1 MKHTSIRNP
10 LLLFLTAVIWGIA
23 FVAQSVGME
32 YVGPFTFNCVRCIL
46 GAVVLVP
53 CIAFLDR
60 LKEKEGHAGQGAA
73 EANMTDAA
81 GGAVRGWEPAEKWQR
96 PAESRRKPA
105 ENWQESAESWQKP
118 AESQQG
124 SAETQQRSAESQ
136 QGSAETRQRSVEK
149 KRAERR
155 TLLAGGICCGIAL
168 CVASNL
174 QQFGIQYTTVGK
186 AGFITAMY
194 IVLVPILGIFLKKR
208 IGLKVAVSV
217 ALAVAGLYLLCIT
230 EGFSVGAGDLLV
242 LLCALVFAVHILVI
256 DYFSPRTDGVRMS
269 CIQFLVCGLLSG
281 VGMVLTETPDLGAIC
296 QAWLP
301 IAYAGVMSCGV
312 AYTLQIVGQ
321 KGTDP
326 TVASL
331 ILSLESV
338 VSVLAGWVI
347 LGQSLSMRE
356 IAGCALMFA
365 AIILAQ
371 LPGRV
376 QGENA

>member
-96 PAESRRKPA
+96 PAESRRKP
-105 ENWQESAESWQKP
+105 
-118 AESQQG
+118 
-124 SAETQQRSAESQ
+124 
-136 QGSAETRQRSVEK
+136 AETRQRSVEK

>member
-81 GGAVRGWEPAEKWQR
+81 GGAARGREPVEKWQSQ
-96 PAESRRKPA
+96 AESRRKPA
-105 ENWQESAESWQKP
+105 ENWQGSAESWQKP
-118 AESQQG
+118 
-124 SAETQQRSAESQ
+124 AESQ

-155 TLLAGGICCGIAL
+155 TLMAGGICCGIAL

-371 LPGRV
+371 LPGRA